1 MTSEK
6 DDNSNEGAADEKISA
21 LASKGKNG
29 SMLKKMQ
36 GMFKKSGSAEL
47 PEH

>member
-1 MTSEK
+1 M
-6 DDNSNEGAADEKISA
+6 GQI
-21 LASKGKNG
+21 ASIGSKSKG

-47 PEH
+47 PESGSPNKSAKLSDAP